1 MNGEHPMADTR
12 RREAIDRVADRFES
26 QLLGDII
33 RDQLY
38 YDDGPVLRLANV
50 MERAYSL
57 ADAGD
62 VESEAAKDGAFAA
75 GEEIHDVLDAEA
87 KAQVLARL
95 DDVVADRVDIIDH
108 HGADGRRAVD
118 EASKCQRLGEIPG
131 GDA

>member
-1 MNGEHPMADTR
+1 MNGEHPKADTR

-26 QLLGDII
+26 QLLGDIV
-33 RDQLY
+33 RDRCY

-62 VESEAAKDGAFAA
+62 VETEAASKGAFGAA
-75 GEEIHDVLDAEA
+75 EEIRDVIDAEA
-87 KAQVLARL
+87 EAQVLARL
-95 DDVVADRVDIIDH
+95 DDVVADQDDIIDH
-108 HGADGRRAVD
+108 HGPDGLRAVN
-118 EASKCQRLGEIPG
+118 EANKCQELGEIPG

>member
-1 MNGEHPMADTR
+1 MNGEHPKADTR
-12 RREAIDRVADRFES
+12 RRDAINRVADRFES

-33 RDQLY
+33 CDRLY
-38 YDDGPVLRLANV
+38 YDDGPLVRLANV
-50 MERAYSL
+50 MERAYTL

-62 VESEAAKDGAFAA
+62 VQSEIAADGAFGAA
-75 GEEIHDVLDAEA
+75 EEIHDVIDAEA
-87 KAQVLARL
+87 EAQVLAAL
-95 DDVVADRVDIIDH
+95 EDVVADRADIIDH